1 MSEIEEMNFEKL
13 LEEEEQKWD
22 RIKER
27 ELVRG
32 KIVKITPEE
41 IFVDIGYKSEGV
53 ISKEEFSHPEEL
65 KLGDE
70 VELFLQCKQDREGC
84 VVLSKKEAERFKNW
98 REITKK
104 YKVGDLIEGEAI
116 RAIRGG
122 LIVDVGVEAFIPSP
136 LLSPK
141 YFRNPTQLIKQRQK
155 FKIVQMDKEGN
166 IILSQQGVAQEE
178 KRSKRAKLLNELK
191 KGEKVKGVIKSITDF
206 GAFIDLGGIDG
217 LLHITD
223 ITWGRISH
231 PSEMLAV
238 GDEVEVVVLNVDKQK
253 GRVSLGLKQKTPS
266 PWEEIDKKYPVGT
279 KVKGKVTNIKPYGI
293 FLELE
298 KGVEGLVHI
307 SEVSWTRRISHLE
320 EMFAIGDLVEA
331 VILNLDKQNY
341 RLGLGIKQLE
351 EDPWIKIADKYPV
364 GSKVK
369 RKIHNLTDYGA
380 FLELEPGIDGL
391 IHVSDISYERI
402 SHPQDV
408 LKKGQEVEAVVL
420 SVEPEK
426 RKIRLGLKQ
435 LKKDESQSTN
445 SKPEVKNKKT
455 GNLQPKNE
463 SSGRDKNF

>member
-1 MSEIEEMNFEKL
+1 MNLLKMKETDFEKL

-22 RIKER
+22 AVKEK

-32 KIVKITPEE
+32 KIVKIAPEE
-41 IFVDIGYKSEGV
+41 IFIDIGYKSEGV

-70 VELFLQCKQDREGC
+70 VELFLQYKQDREGC
-84 VVLSKKEAERFKNW
+84 VVVSKKKAERFKNW
-98 REITKK
+98 QKIVQE
-104 YKVGDLIEGEAI
+104 YKAGDLIEGEAI

-122 LIVDVGVEAFIPSP
+122 LIVDVGIEAFIPSP
-136 LLSPK
+136 MLSAK
-141 YFRNPTQLIKQRQK
+141 YFRSPTQLIKQKQK

-166 IILSQQGVAQEE
+166 IILSQQGVFQEE
-178 KRSKRAKLLNELK
+178 SRRKRAKLLNELK
-191 KGEKVKGVIKSITDF
+191 KGESVRGVIKSITDF

-238 GDEVEVVVLNVDKQK
+238 GDEVEVLILNIDKQR
-253 GRVSLGLKQKTPS
+253 GRVSLGLKQKTSS
-266 PWEEIDKKYPVGT
+266 PWEEIDNKYPVGA

-307 SEVSWTRRISHLE
+307 SEVSWTKRINRLE

-331 VILNLDKQNY
+331 VVLNLDKQNY
-341 RLGLGIKQLE
+341 RLGLGVKQLE
-351 EDPWIKIADKYPV
+351 EDPWTKIADKYPS

-369 RKIHNLTDYGA
+369 KKIHNLTDYGA

-391 IHVSDISYERI
+391 IHISDISWERI
-402 SHPQDV
+402 AHPQDV
-408 LKKGQEVEAVVL
+408 LKKGQEVEVIVL

-435 LKKDESQSTN
+435 LT
-445 SKPEVKNKKT
+445 
-455 GNLQPKNE
+455 PKE
-463 SSGRDKNF
+463 E